1 MSERTVVRARTTA
14 VVAVLGLRIAYGAGL
29 VAAPERLAR
38 RWLGPAAATPP
49 TQVPLRALGVREAIL
64 HAGALAA
71 VLGDRPVRPWLA
83 ASIAGDLS
91 DIASTVAARRG
102 LPGGA
107 PAATAIVAGAS
118 AAISAGLAAVTPR

>member
-1 MSERTVVRARTTA
+1 MSDSIAVRARTTA
-14 VVAVLGLRIAYGAGL
+14 TVAVFGLRIAYGVAL

-49 TQVPLRALGVREAIL
+49 TQVPLRALGVREVIL
-64 HAGALAA
+64 HVGALEAA
-71 VLGDRPVRPWLA
+71 LNDRPVRPWLA
-83 ASIAGDLS
+83 ASAAGDLS
-91 DIASTVAARRG
+91 DIVATLVARRG

-118 AAISAGLAAVTPR
+118 AALSAGLAAITPR